1 MPEFIAPEVTK
12 IGGCIWEG
20 IARFED
26 DEIV

>member
-1 MPEFIAPEVTK
+1 MPGFIAPEVTK
-12 IGGCIWEG
+12 IGGYIWEE